1 MLRQNVISPV
11 WFEPPA
17 WLAIDPRV
25 AEEGAEPT
33 EDFVYHRPVLD
44 TEALERLKPKAGLLI
59 LDATCGGGG
68 HTEALLESGADVVAL
83 DQDPD
88 AVRHVTE
95 RLAHLGRRI
104 IVRQANFRHA
114 DCVLDELGIRTIG
127 GALLDLGVSSRQL
140 ENAERGFSFIRNGP
154 LDMRMDPRTIL
165 TAATIV
171 NDYSEEELTRLF
183 RELGEEP
190 AARRIAS
197 MILKMRKTSPFR
209 ETLPLAR
216 TIEKLVGRHGRQHP
230 ATQVFQALRM
240 EVNDELG
247 ALEQGLRVLTAR
259 LERGGR
265 IAVIT
270 FHSLEDRIVKNFFR
284 DHSKEWLD
292 RPEWPEPR
300 RNPDYDLALVTPEP
314 PIAKREVARS
324 GEDQMNRSRRRNC
337 NTVNAASLAR
347 WIVMTVFLALAGLAY
362 VYLTLQLYHLGERRK
377 AVENE
382 LALLRTQNDV
392 AAGQI
397 AALTSRTTLQRRLK
411 EGYLKMIPVSE
422 SKIVRLTVPARPT
435 DEEAIQPVVNPLAQH
450 ESK

>member
-1 MLRQNVISPV
+1 MLRQQVINPV
-11 WFEPPA
+11 WYAPPA
-17 WLAIDPRV
+17 WLATNPR
-25 AEEGAEPT
+25 ASEEGDETA
-33 EDFVYHRPVLD
+33 EDFLYHRPVLQR
-44 TEALERLKPKAGLLI
+44 EVFELLKPNAGLLI
-59 LDATCGGGG
+59 VDATCGGGG
-68 HTEALLESGADVVAL
+68 HTEALLESGADVLAL

-127 GALLDLGVSSRQL
+127 GALFDLGVSSRQL

-154 LDMRMDPRTIL
+154 LDMRMDPRTTL

-171 NDYSEEELTRLF
+171 NDYSEEDLTRLF

-190 AARRIAS
+190 AARRIAT
-197 MILKMRKTSPFR
+197 MIVKMRKTSPFR

-230 ATQVFQALRM
+230 ATRVFQALRM

-259 LERGGR
+259 LDRGGR

-284 DHSKEWLD
+284 DHSREWLD
-292 RPEWPEPR
+292 KPEWPEPR
-300 RNPDYDLALVTPEP
+300 RNPDYDLALVTPKPVDPSEEEQRANP
-314 PIAKREVARS
+314 
-324 GEDQMNRSRRRNC
+324 RSRS
-337 NTVNAASLAR
+337 A
-347 WIVMTVFLALAGLAY
+347 
-362 VYLTLQLYHLGERRK
+362 K
-377 AVENE
+377 
-382 LALLRTQNDV
+382 LRV
-392 AAGQI
+392 A
-397 AALTSRTTLQRRLK
+397 
-411 EGYLKMIPVSE
+411 E
-422 SKIVRLTVPARPT
+422 KI
-435 DEEAIQPVVNPLAQH
+435 
-450 ESK
+450 K